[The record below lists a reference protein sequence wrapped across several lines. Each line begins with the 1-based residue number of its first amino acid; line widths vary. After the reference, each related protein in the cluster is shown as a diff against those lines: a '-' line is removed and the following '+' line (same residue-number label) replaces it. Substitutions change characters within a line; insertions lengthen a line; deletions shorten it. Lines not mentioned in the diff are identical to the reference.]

1 MSEISA
7 RHAEQRIRELTHEN
21 TQLRKRL
28 GERGRHAGR
37 VRRAYSDALLLA
49 QWRAVGIMPSRE
61 FARRHGMTQRR
72 WQNAVGLLRMARV
85 ITDYR
90 RWQITELATIE
101 QRLELARERAI
112 ETPASYH
119 ARLVAHAKN
128 GKR

>member
-37 VRRAYSDALLLA
+37 VRRAYSDGLLLA
-49 QWRAVGIMPSRE
+49 QWRAVGIMPSRAY
-61 FARRHGMTQRR
+61 ARRHGITQRR
-72 WQNAVGLLRMARV
+72 WQNAVALLRMARV

-90 RWQITELATIE
+90 RWVITDLATIE
-101 QRLELARERAI
+101 QRLDVARTRAI
-112 ETPASYH
+112 EAPESYQ
-119 ARLVAHAKN
+119 ARLIAHAKN